1 MTKKNGKII
10 DEKTTCKLI
19 FIDSIRFMLKIS
31 TKMNVNII
39 ETSAY
44 SAWKKVVKPNNNFKI
59 GLLKCI
65 SSTLLIYCNIRISMA
80 GEFKKK

>member
-1 MTKKNGKII
+1 
-10 DEKTTCKLI
+10 
-19 FIDSIRFMLKIS
+19 
-31 TKMNVNII
+31 MNVNII

-65 SSTLLIYCNIRISMA
+65 NSTFRFIEMYKLDLAHLL
-80 GEFKKK
+80 